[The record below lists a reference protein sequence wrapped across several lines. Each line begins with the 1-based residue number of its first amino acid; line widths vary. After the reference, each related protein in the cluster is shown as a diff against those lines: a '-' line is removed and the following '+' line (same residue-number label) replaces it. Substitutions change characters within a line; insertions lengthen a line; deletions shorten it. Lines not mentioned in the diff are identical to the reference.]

1 MTVERCV
8 GITILPEY
16 IQTEGID
23 NILKSLE
30 RAGATAVST
39 SPYVMEPATPQTG
52 HREPPGDAKKGVVR
66 LLDRPLWGH
75 DALYVRT
82 EPSWEHDLSLYT
94 GLFYQPDSVG
104 DLTRR
109 EGHLVGEF
117 VRTAQSAGFKVYFQI
132 MAAIPPAYRVQ
143 FSSLT
148 EDDLP
153 RLPDGSLPRV
163 RIDKNGSLASPNLIA
178 YQNAFIHDL
187 CKAYPEIDGFRVDW
201 PEYPP
206 YTLDGLFLDFGDHA
220 ARAAKRLGLDFI
232 RMRHDVGALRYSL
245 LGNLT
250 DAMLADALEYDSGRH
265 RFLQKIAQ
273 RPGIADWLFLK
284 STLSTELLEG
294 FRKTINA
301 AAGPHTELIAQAFPP
316 PFSVLSGLS
325 PYRLS
330 GVVDSIQP
338 KFYTMHW
345 PIILKFYGEA
355 IMKANPGLSES
366 MLVKVL
372 VRLMDIADDDGFS
385 QLSDYQ
391 YPEPDEVHPVGVGA
405 IARKIRQVRNEA
417 GTIPVT
423 ALAHGYGP
431 LADVGSRLRA
441 AWHASGGRVWMNRY
455 CYLTDEKLEQMKAI
469 TSTEPGAEI

>member
-1 MTVERCV
+1 MSMERCV

-23 NILKSLE
+23 NILESLE

-94 GLFYQPDSVG
+94 GLSYQPDSVG

-109 EGHLVGEF
+109 EGYLVGEF
-117 VRTAQSAGFKVYFQI
+117 IRAAQNAGFKVYFQI

-143 FSSLT
+143 FSSLSD
-148 EDDLP
+148 DDLP
-153 RLPDGSLPRV
+153 RLPDGSLPSV
-163 RIDKNGSLASPNLIA
+163 RIDQNGSLASPDLIA
-178 YQNAFIHDL
+178 YQNSFIQDL
-187 CKAYPEIDGFRVDW
+187 CNAYPEIDGFRVDW

-206 YTLDGLFLDFGDHA
+206 YTLDGLFLDFSNHA
-220 ARAAKRLGLDFI
+220 ARAATRLGLDFK
-232 RMRHDVGALRYSL
+232 RMRRDVKALRDSL

-250 DAMLADALEYDSGRH
+250 DAMLTDALENDSGRH
-265 RFLQKIAQ
+265 RFLQKISQ

-284 STLSTELLEG
+284 SILSTELLEG
-294 FRKTINA
+294 FRTTISA
-301 AAGPHTELIAQAFPP
+301 ATGQHTELIAQAFPP

-325 PYRLS
+325 PSRLS

-345 PIILKFYGEA
+345 PVILKFYGEA
-355 IMKANPGLSES
+355 IMEANPGLSEPL
-366 MLVKVL
+366 LVKLL
-372 VRLMDIADDDGFS
+372 VRLMDIADDDG
-385 QLSDYQ
+385 LALLRDYH
-391 YPEPDEVHPVGVGA
+391 YPEPDEDHPVGVGA
-405 IARKIRQVRNEA
+405 IARKIRQVRSEA
-417 GTIPVT
+417 VDIPVT

-431 LADVGSRLRA
+431 LADVGSRLKA
-441 AWHASGGRVWMNRY
+441 AWNASEGRVWMNRY
-455 CYLTDEKLEQMKAI
+455 CYLSDEKLDQIRAI
-469 TSTEPGAEI
+469 TSTEPATEK